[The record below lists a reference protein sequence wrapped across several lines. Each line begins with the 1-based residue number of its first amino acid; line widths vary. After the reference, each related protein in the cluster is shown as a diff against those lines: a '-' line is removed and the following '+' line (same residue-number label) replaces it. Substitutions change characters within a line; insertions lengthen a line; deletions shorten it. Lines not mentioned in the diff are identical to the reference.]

1 MRLNNIKK
9 LKENIIEKLIDF
21 KDDIESFYKRRIKYP
36 IYDLYYGIENLFK
49 WGKVIYED
57 RDWDYIFLLILIHK
71 KLDNMQKFFTDDSW
85 VRKDD
90 KAILQRIKT
99 TKLLLQR
106 IIDDNY
112 LENALID
119 YEKKYKIDYNFSQD
133 VNVPILNND
142 NTKFFT
148 LKARKD
154 TRTEKQRKEY
164 RRYSKHSVKMQQQD
178 LDLVFKYLRKY
189 ICKWWS

>member
-9 LKENIIEKLIDF
+9 LKENIIEKLIDL

-112 LENALID
+112 LENALVD

-133 VNVPILNND
+133 EYILKSNTD
-142 NTKFFT
+142 NIKFVT
-148 LKARKD
+148 YMSKKD

-164 RRYSKHSVKMQQQD
+164 LKCSKHSVKMQKQD
-178 LDLVFKYLRKY
+178 LDLVFKYLRKN
-189 ICKWWS
+189 ICK